1 MISSRPFGPRGMAGC
16 GSGVANSDGRSEPEF
31 GGRMMS
37 KNTSNADS
45 QSKPEGNGAP
55 SGRWLAG
62 VLGAL
67 GVAAF
72 AAAYLLYAFVAKHL
86 DSDFVSVCSFSA
98 TFDCDKLNLSN
109 WGKIPQRPDGIPITI
124 FALGFYG
131 AMAYL
136 AAIAS
141 KGGAR
146 GQGALKMLFGGSL
159 AAVGFGVLL
168 LWVMVFQEG
177 VYCPFCLA
185 MDAGAVCVL
194 VLSWLALRKS
204 TGAPADVLPP
214 LTQAVVVGL
223 ILFVVPYG
231 WYSSKTADFVGASIE
246 AADESF
252 DSDQAAPAA
261 AATGEKAYKIDDK
274 NFYVPV
280 GPNDASLGPEDAK
293 VTVVEF
299 ADFQCG
305 YCKKLFYSLTPLK
318 KKFADEV
325 RFVFKHFPMNKKCN
339 DTIKNDRHRY
349 ACDAS
354 VAAECARRQGRF
366 WEMHDLLFKNQHKLK
381 PKDLQYYAEQVG
393 LDMAQYGQCLRD
405 PSAVQRIKDDVAM
418 AADIE
423 ITGTPRTYINGRY
436 FRGALPQQ
444 TLEHVILQ
452 ELGRKAAGE
461 KPQPIAKASGPT
473 PAQAK
478 AAAAQVKID
487 HGKPYYIDSFEASLD
502 AKGRALSLYGQGAA
516 NASWY
521 EAKAACEKAG
531 KRLCTTEE
539 WVTACQ
545 GTAAVDDDGNGNFAD
560 DYVEGNQFPYADYY
574 ERGFCRDMED
584 RKTGKPG
591 KTGSKPRCATAD
603 GVYDLGGNVAE
614 WAGEV
619 EGKAVLLGG
628 DFRSKDKSGCFR
640 PNATYGPG
648 HKNIGIGFRCCS
660 DEAVANAGSGS
671 VDAKA
676 PDDMIGRPLPSFEGR
691 LLTGEVLKSK
701 SLKGKLTYLSFYAS
715 WCGPCRKEM
724 PALEKLH
731 AEYGDRGFQVVAVGV
746 DTKAAKSRR
755 FVEKLGVTFPV
766 VLDPK
771 NTVLGKF
778 DVRSMPT
785 SYLVDQN
792 GVIQWKKVGFGDQT
806 VGEIKP
812 EIEKYL

>member
-1 MISSRPFGPRGMAGC
+1 
-16 GSGVANSDGRSEPEF
+16 
-31 GGRMMS
+31 MS
-37 KNTSNADS
+37 KNKSNAGPVDKG
-45 QSKPEGNGAP
+45 QGTDIP
-55 SGRWLAG
+55 SGRWFAG

-86 DSDFVSVCSFSA
+86 DPDFVSVCSFSA

-109 WGKIPQRPDGIPITI
+109 WGKIPQRPDGVPITI
-124 FALGFYG
+124 FALPFYG

-136 AAIAS
+136 AWIAR

-146 GQGALKMLFGGSL
+146 GLGALKLLVAGAL
-159 AAVGFGVLL
+159 AAVAFGAVL
-168 LWVMVFQEG
+168 LWVMIFQEG

-185 MDAGAVCVL
+185 MDAGALTVL
-194 VLSWLALRKS
+194 VLAWMALRNS
-204 TGAPADVLPP
+204 GAAVADVLSP
-214 LTQAVVVGL
+214 LTRALAVGL
-223 ILFVVPYG
+223 VLFALPYG
-231 WYSSKTADFVGASIE
+231 WYSSKTAEFVGASIE
-246 AADESF
+246 AADAGF
-252 DSDQAAPAA
+252 DAGQAAPAA
-261 AATGEKAYKIDDK
+261 AASGEKAYKIDEK

-280 GPNDASLGPEDAK
+280 GPNDASMGPEDAK

-318 KKFADEV
+318 KKYADEV
-325 RFVFKHFPMNKKCN
+325 RFVFKHFPMNTKCN
-339 DTIKNDRHRY
+339 DSIKNDRHRY

-381 PKDLQYYAEQVG
+381 KNDLRYYADQVG
-393 LDMAQYGQCLRD
+393 LDMAAFGQCLRD
-405 PSAVQRIKDDVAM
+405 PSAIQHLKDDIAM

-452 ELGRKAAGE
+452 ELGRIKAGE
-461 KPQPIAKASGPT
+461 KPQPGPRKAGPT
-473 PAQAK
+473 ASDVQT
-478 AAAAQVKID
+478 AASQVMID
-487 HGKPYYIDSFEASLD
+487 QGRPFYIDSFEASLD
-502 AKGRALSLYGQGAA
+502 ASGRALSLHGQDAA
-516 NASWY
+516 NATWY

-545 GTAAVDDDGNGNFAD
+545 SSAAVDDDGNGNFAD

-574 ERGFCRDMED
+574 ERGFCRDIED

-591 KTGSKPRCATAD
+591 KTGSKPRCATPT

-614 WAGEV
+614 WAGDV

-660 DEAVANAGSGS
+660 DESVGNVSGAA
-671 VDAKA
+671 VDARA
-676 PDDMIGRPLPSFEGR
+676 PDDMVGRPVPSFEGE
-691 LLTGEVLKSK
+691 LLSGGVLKS
-701 SLKGKLTYLSFYAS
+701 SQFKGKLTYLSFYAS
-715 WCGPCRKEM
+715 WCGPCRREM
-724 PALEKLH
+724 PALKDLQ
-731 AEYGDRGFQVVAVGV
+731 AEFGDRGFQVVAVGV
-746 DTKAAKSRR
+746 DTKASKSRA
-755 FVEKLGVTFPV
+755 FVKNVGVNFPV
-766 VLDPK
+766 VLDPQNK
-771 NTVLGKF
+771 ILGNF

-785 SYLVDQN
+785 SYLVDKN
-792 GVIQWKKVGFGDQT
+792 GVIRWKKVGFGEQT
-806 VGEIKP
+806 VDEIRV
-812 EIEKYL
+812 ELEKHL